1 MLWSAARSQR
11 WEAARERE
19 VALER
24 GSDWALVQ
32 VHRRICRLC
41 HMIRA
46 QNATV
51 CPSPR
56 VPYWVTGSLDEDS
69 EGEDDESDSAHDSEE
84 EEDLTFTVAYCG
96 CHVRHHGFCW

>member
-32 VHRRICRLC
+32 VHRRICRLRD
-41 HMIRA
+41 MIRA

-56 VPYWVTGSLDEDS
+56 VPYWVTGSLDES
-69 EGEDDESDSAHDSEE
+69 EDDDESDSSDDSEE
-84 EEDLTFTVAYCG
+84 EEDLTFTVAYCS
-96 CHVRHHGFCW
+96 CRVRHHGFCW